1 MKGIRNGMA
10 VAVPVVLVAA
20 LFALRGTLVGV
31 GSEGMRRMQD
41 KRAAAGVADSV
52 RLLYDYRGKEDGFAY
67 TFLEFGAMG
76 CVSCRKMEGVMEEMK
91 RDFGG
96 RVNVRF
102 MNVSKKEVQEW
113 TKYFGVAMIPTQVVL
128 DSTGRE
134 VFRHTGYIPAE
145 DLGRVFK

>member
-102 MNVSKKEVQEW
+102 MNVSKKEVQE
-113 TKYFGVAMIPTQVVL
+113 
-128 DSTGRE
+128 
-134 VFRHTGYIPAE
+134 
-145 DLGRVFK
+145 